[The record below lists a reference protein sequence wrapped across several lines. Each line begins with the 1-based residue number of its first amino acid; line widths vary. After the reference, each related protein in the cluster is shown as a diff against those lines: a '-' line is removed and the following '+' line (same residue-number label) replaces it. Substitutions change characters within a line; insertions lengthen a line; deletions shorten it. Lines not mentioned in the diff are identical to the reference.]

1 LAEPYIHP
9 SSIVEEGAIIGS
21 DTKVWLFS
29 HIMPEAEIGENCQV
43 GQNVY
48 VGSKVKI
55 GNGVK
60 IQNNVS
66 VYENVVIE
74 DDVFLGPSM
83 VFTNVINPRSF
94 ISRKHEFK
102 DTLVKKGTTIGANA
116 TIVCGIVLGEYS
128 FVGAGATVTKDV
140 PDYALMVGVPAKL
153 IGYMCKCGVQLVE
166 KESVYTCPDC
176 QEKYKLTEEGMK
188 YVG

>member
-1 LAEPYIHP
+1 MTKAYIHP
-9 SSIVEEGAIIGS
+9 SSIVEDGAQVGE
-21 DTKVWLFS
+21 DTKVWLYS
-29 HIMPEAEIGENCQV
+29 HIMPNANVGENCQI

-48 VGSKVKI
+48 IGSKVKI

-66 VYENVVIE
+66 VYENVEIE

-102 DTLVKKGTTIGANA
+102 DTLVKKGSTIGANA
-116 TIVCGIVLGEYS
+116 TIVCGVTIGEYS
-128 FVGAGATVTKDV
+128 FIGAGATVTKDIS
-140 PDYALMVGVPAKL
+140 DFALVIGVPAKQVGWVC
-153 IGYMCKCGVQLVE
+153 ICAVQLEE
-166 KESVYTCPDC
+166 KNEGFICPDC
-176 QEKYKLTEEGMK
+176 QKEYQRTTEGIKHVE
-188 YVG
+188 